1 MENIKTEIIKFL
13 EQKKVNYKGKSKL
26 AEILSKTLKVSFDE
40 VIDAIN
46 TLEQEGE
53 IYEYSKH
60 KYATSKSLNIVKGKV
75 SYSGHNY
82 CFVLNDEGDIFV
94 QRRNLL
100 NSFDG
105 DIVLVKVLTGE
116 VSGKKREG
124 KVVKILSR
132 STDNIIGT
140 FTRIKSYGYVKSDK
154 KNFDKDIFIDTANI
168 NGAKDGDKVVVNL
181 ISSKSGNLVGEV
193 IEVIGDIN
201 AVGNDIKCL
210 LRQYKI
216 VEKFPDGAISQAKS
230 IKQEIDKANY
240 INTRRDLTDLMLFTI
255 DGKDAKDLD
264 DAVSLSKNQDGTYE
278 LGVHIADVGEY
289 VRKDS
294 KLDESAFERGTSI
307 YFLNQVIPMLPKEL
321 SNGIC
326 SLNPNVDRLALSVL
340 MKIDKKGNVLNS
352 EICESVINSKH
363 RLNYDEVLEVIDGN
377 IETQERLKD
386 IKDILL
392 DMYDLSCIL
401 DKRRKDLGSLNFELP
416 ESKVIVDEN
425 NKPLRIEKRV
435 ATKSTKLIE
444 TFMVVANEVVAQK
457 FDTLKIPF
465 VYRVHEKPDSE
476 KMQGFFNFLSSLGVK
491 FSLEKKDIAPRDLQE
506 ILTSVENLPASTVVN
521 MVMLRSLKKAKYFD
535 KCLGHFGLA
544 LTYYCHFTSP
554 IRRYPDLCIHR
565 IIKEYLHNN
574 ISYIKSPKMVDFV
587 EKASMQ
593 SSNTEKNAEEV
604 ERAITDYKK
613 CEYMSQ
619 FIGEQFEGIIS
630 GVTARGF
637 YVELENT
644 CEGFVGVSTL
654 TDDFYNY
661 DDKSLALV
669 GSNGKF
675 YRIGEKVQVE
685 LTDCNLSERKINFS
699 IIKKLH
705 WKIKF
710 YK

>member
-1 MENIKTEIIKFL
+1 MEKLKIDILNFL
-13 EQKKVNYKGKSKL
+13 DEKRINYKGKNKL
-26 AEILSKTLKVSFDE
+26 ADILSKTLKANYEAVINCLDE
-40 VIDAIN
+40 
-46 TLEQEGE
+46 LERDGD
-53 IYEYSKH
+53 IYEFTKN
-60 KYATSKSLNIVKGKV
+60 KYATVSSLNIVKGKV
-75 SYSGHNY
+75 SYAGHNY
-82 CFVLNDEGDIFV
+82 CFVLNSEGDIFV
-94 QRRNLL
+94 QKRNLL

-105 DIVLVKVLTGE
+105 DIVLVKILSGE
-116 VSGKKREG
+116 YGGKKREG

-132 STDNIIGT
+132 SNDNIIGT
-140 FTRIKSYGYVKSDK
+140 FRSIKSYGYVTSDK
-154 KNFDKDIFIDTANI
+154 KNFDKDIFIDTQNI

-181 ISSKSGNLVGEV
+181 TTFKSGNPVGKIV
-193 IEVIGDIN
+193 EVIGDIN

-216 VEKFPDGAISQAKS
+216 IEKFPDDALKQAKS
-230 IKQEIDKANY
+230 FKQEFDKNNY
-240 INTRRDLTDLMLFTI
+240 LNTRKDLTELMLFTI

-264 DAVSLSKNQDGTYE
+264 DAVSLNKNKDGTYE

-307 YFLNQVIPMLPKEL
+307 YFLNQVIPMLPREL

-340 MKIDKKGNVLNS
+340 MKIDKKGNVINS
-352 EICESVINSKH
+352 EICESVIKSKY

-377 IETQERLKD
+377 KETSNRLCE
-386 IKDILL
+386 IKETILN
-392 DMYDLSCIL
+392 MYELSCIL
-401 DKRRKDLGSLNFELP
+401 EERRKNLGSLNFELP

-425 NKPLRIEKRV
+425 NKPLRIEKRL

-457 FDTLKIPF
+457 FDSLKIPF
-465 VYRVHEKPDSE
+465 VYRVHEKPDAE
-476 KMQGFFNFLSSLGVK
+476 KMQGFFNFLSSLGIK
-491 FSLEKKDIAPRDLQE
+491 FNLEKKDIAPRDLQE
-506 ILTSVENLPASTVVN
+506 ILTQVENLPTNNVVN

-565 IIKEYLHNN
+565 IIKEYLHHNN
-574 ISYIKSPKMVDFV
+574 SYIKSPKMVDFV

-619 FIGEQFEGIIS
+619 FIGEHFEGIIS

-637 YVELENT
+637 YVELDNT
-644 CEGFVGVSTL
+644 CEGFVSTASL
-654 TDDFYNY
+654 SDDFYNY
-661 DDKSLALV
+661 DDKMLALI
-669 GSNGKF
+669 GANGKF
-675 YRIGEKVQVE
+675 YRIGEKVEVE
-685 LTDCNLSERKINFS
+685 LTECVLSERKINFN
-699 IIKKLH
+699 IIKK
-705 WKIKF
+705 INN
-710 YK
+710 